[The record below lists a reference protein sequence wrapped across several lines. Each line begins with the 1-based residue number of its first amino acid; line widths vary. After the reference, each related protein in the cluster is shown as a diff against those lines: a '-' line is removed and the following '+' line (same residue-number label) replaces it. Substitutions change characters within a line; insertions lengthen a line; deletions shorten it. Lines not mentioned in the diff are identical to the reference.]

1 MGGGAEKVAGGRG
14 GMEAGV
20 VNRGG
25 GGGILAGG
33 VNLSGGSAPIPALG
47 TPNPAPGVPVVKGGK
62 GGNKIGTLV
71 ACVCPARPAQAV
83 ALGCQEVVGPAT
95 VYKGFPT
102 GT

>member
-1 MGGGAEKVAGGRG
+1 MVGGPVKVAGGRE
-14 GMEAGV
+14 GMVAGV
-20 VNRGG
+20 VYRGG
-25 GGGILAGG
+25 RGGKFAGG
-33 VNLSGGSAPIPALG
+33 VNLSGGSAPNPAPG
-47 TPNPAPGVPVVKGGK
+47 VPNPAPGVPEVKGGK

-71 ACVCPARPAQAV
+71 ACVGPARPAQAV